1 MSYQYMEGWQL
12 MSRSRWVEAMV
23 FARIQHF
30 QRLHKQE
37 AQGPTKDMYGDWD
50 EMKGRRDWRGWGGMS
65 VDNKEEN
72 RSLYDDLDDWRG
84 WAGESEDNKEEK

>member
-50 EMKGRRDWRGWGGMS
+50 EMKDWRGWVGMS